1 MPPDLLSLRKL
12 QVMVTNM
19 QLLKPRK
26 VCYGY
31 RPEDCARDV
40 LSAGCSRATGL
51 IESREHGF
59 QSNARLL
66 RCRRSGW
73 GIHSFGSFHFQKC
86 FSSEDALEDEEP
98 HDRAKKEGNCRER
111 GRDAGDHVC
120 RLFHD
125 ASDVLYDLG
134 R

>member
-1 MPPDLLSLRKL
+1 MPPDLLSWRKL
-12 QVMVTNM
+12 QVMVANM

-26 VCYGY
+26 VCYRY
-31 RPEDCARDV
+31 RPENRTRDV

-51 IESREHGF
+51 IESGEHGF

-66 RCRRSGW
+66 RRRRSGW

-111 GRDAGDHVC
+111 GRDAGHDI
-120 RLFHD
+120 RRFLHD
-125 ASDVLYDLG
+125 ARDVLYDLG